1 MAGKSTW
8 LRSLGVNLVLA
19 QAGAPVCAQAL
30 SMPPLLVFTGMRTQD
45 DLSASA
51 SSFYAE
57 LRRLRA
63 MLDAVIAQ
71 EGQINGVFFLLDEI
85 LKGTNSRDR
94 HQGSRA
100 LMLQLLRHG
109 SAGFIATHDLELT
122 AMEAENPGLIQNVCM
137 EVDIEGDELY
147 FDYTLKPGIS
157 QSFNASLLMR
167 RMGIGVD

>member
-1 MAGKSTW
+1 
-8 LRSLGVNLVLA
+8 
-19 QAGAPVCAQAL
+19 
-30 SMPPLLVFTGMRTQD
+30 
-45 DLSASA
+45 
-51 SSFYAE
+51 
-57 LRRLRA
+57 

-71 EGQINGVFFLLDEI
+71 EGQSTGVFFLLDEI

-122 AMEAENPGLIQNVCM
+122 AMEGENPGLIQNLCM
-137 EVDIEGDELY
+137 EVDIQGDELH

>member
-1 MAGKSTW
+1 
-8 LRSLGVNLVLA
+8 
-19 QAGAPVCAQAL
+19 
-30 SMPPLLVFTGMRTQD
+30 
-45 DLSASA
+45 
-51 SSFYAE
+51 
-57 LRRLRA
+57 

-122 AMEAENPGLIQNVCM
+122 AMEAENPGLIQNMCM